1 MNDAS
6 LLPLCRSA
14 LFMPASNERV
24 LAKGP
29 TLDCDAVIVDLED
42 AVSTETKEISR
53 RSAVTALT
61 EQDYG
66 STLRALRVNAVGTE
80 WHADDLIAFV
90 ACKPDVLVLPKI
102 ESAEDMASVSQVL
115 DANSLVCEI
124 WAMIESPLS
133 ILHIEDIA
141 ASSLQ
146 HSRLTRLIVGSNDLM
161 RLAGMPLTRDRH
173 YLLPWLMH
181 CVVAAKAYGL
191 QILDSIYSD
200 FKDADGFA
208 TECHAGVMMG
218 MNGKTLI
225 HPAQIAAANAA
236 WTPSDEQLSEAREIV
251 ATFALAEHQ
260 QAGVVQI
267 NGRMVER
274 LHLEMAE
281 RTLTIMSDIEKRDG
295 SSDSSA

>member
-1 MNDAS
+1 MKDGS

-24 LAKGP
+24 LVKGP

-42 AVSTETKEISR
+42 AVSAETKDVSR
-53 RSAVTALT
+53 HSAVTALK

-66 STLRALRVNAVGTE
+66 SKLRALRVNAVDTE
-80 WHADDLIAFV
+80 WHTKDLQAFA
-90 ACKPDVLVLPKI
+90 ACKPDVLVLPKV
-102 ESAEDMASVSQVL
+102 ESAGDIASVCQVL
-115 DANSLVCEI
+115 DADAVDCEI

-133 ILHIEDIA
+133 IMKIDEIA
-141 ASSLQ
+141 ASCLPY
-146 HSRLTRLIVGSNDLM
+146 SRLTRLIIGSNDLM
-161 RLAGMPLTRDRH
+161 RLAGMPLTRDRQ

-181 CVVAAKAYGL
+181 CVLAAKTYGL

-200 FKDADGFA
+200 FKDAEGFA

-236 WTPSDEQLSEAREIV
+236 WTPSDEQLSEAREVV
-251 ATFALAEHQ
+251 ATFAMAENQ

-281 RTLTIMSDIEKRDG
+281 RTLAIMSDIEKRDG
-295 SSDSSA
+295 SSNSSA